1 MILWSAR
8 ADVGPYA
15 VPGAYRIRVTADGA
29 SETQPYVIV
38 KDPALRQVTDA
49 DLKAQFD
56 LAMLVRERTS
66 DANEAV
72 IRIRDYA
79 AQIRDRMPNGKSP
92 ALALAGDA
100 TLRVLREVEEALYQT
115 RNRSSQDPLNFPIK
129 LNNRLASL
137 RRSIETGDAKPTDAA
152 HAVYKELSG
161 ELDAE
166 LARLKAIETN
176 QIPAF
181 NRMCE
186 ASGLKPVV
194 AAPLPPRL

>member
-1 MILWSAR
+1 MS
-8 ADVGPYA
+8 
-15 VPGAYRIRVTADGA
+15 
-29 SETQPYVIV
+29 
-38 KDPALRQVTDA
+38 DA
-49 DLKAQFD
+49 DLQAQFD
-56 LAMLVRERTS
+56 LAMRVRDRTS

-79 AQIRDRMPNGKSP
+79 AQIRQRVPNGKSP
-92 ALALAGDA
+92 ALGLAGDA
-100 TLRVLREVEEALYQT
+100 TLRVLREIEEALYQT

-129 LNNRLASL
+129 LNNRLAAL

-152 HAVYKELSG
+152 YAVFEELSA

-166 LARLKAIETN
+166 LAKLAAVEAN

-186 ASGLKPVV
+186 NSGLEPVV
-194 AAPLPPRL
+194 ATPLPPRP